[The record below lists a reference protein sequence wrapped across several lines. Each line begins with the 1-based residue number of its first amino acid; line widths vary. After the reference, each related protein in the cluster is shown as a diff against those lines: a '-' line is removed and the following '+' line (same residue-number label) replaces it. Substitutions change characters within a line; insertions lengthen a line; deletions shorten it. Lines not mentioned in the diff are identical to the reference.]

1 MKSQIRTVQKYG
13 QRSTD
18 RSGVK
23 DLDSIKRKRSI
34 KMARLA
40 TNCIEELAVHKS
52 RRLPSPIITTTPVCH
67 ILECPA

>member
-34 KMARLA
+34 KMARPA
-40 TNCIEELAVHKS
+40 TNCIEVVGCS
-52 RRLPSPIITTTPVCH
+52 
-67 ILECPA
+67 

>member
-34 KMARLA
+34 KMAR
-40 TNCIEELAVHKS
+40 
-52 RRLPSPIITTTPVCH
+52 
-67 ILECPA
+67 PANQLYREVGCS